1 MNYYMIITNKWD
13 YVIDLENKFNI
24 AGFPDRQK
32 RQVEQMKPGD
42 KIVYYVTKESKFCA
56 ISEVTGKYFYS
67 TDQVW
72 DDFYNLYPCRINT
85 KPLYYSEAK
94 VSSTG
99 LTCKVKGVFIKDIW
113 DNLSFITN
121 KNKWGSQVMG
131 SFRKL
136 SKEDY
141 EVIEK
146 SLKEL
151 E

>member
-1 MNYYMIITNKWD
+1 
-13 YVIDLENKFNI
+13 
-24 AGFPDRQK
+24 
-32 RQVEQMKPGD
+32 MK
-42 KIVYYVTKESKFCA
+42 
-56 ISEVTGKYFYS
+56 
-67 TDQVW
+67 
-72 DDFYNLYPCRINT
+72 T

-121 KNKWGSQVMG
+121 KNKWGSPVLG

-151 E
+151 ELVQLSFV